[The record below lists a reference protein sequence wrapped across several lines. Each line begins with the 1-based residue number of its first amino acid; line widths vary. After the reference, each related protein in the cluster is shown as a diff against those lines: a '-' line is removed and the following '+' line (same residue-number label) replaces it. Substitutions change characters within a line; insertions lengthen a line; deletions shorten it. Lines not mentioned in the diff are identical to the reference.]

1 MSTSASSGLVCI
13 DLGISIYTQRHCN
26 ALCCAALCGVH
37 TDSVLLDTIHP
48 FVLIDPFVPIYPFV
62 LCRTTQRTRSC
73 SCVRLWWCACLAQQ
87 APPPPY
93 PPCVPYPGIAL
104 LLVFPTQRICE
115 DTVSILEYRPRIDAH
130 ACARARRCKLQTA
143 HRVTSPHS
151 DARACLRACRR
162 AADGPGR
169 LCVDFKKSLNSKKV

>member
-87 APPPPY
+87 APPPPT
-93 PPCVPYPGIAL
+93 
-104 LLVFPTQRICE
+104 LLVFPTQESLSSLCSPHKEYARIRS
-115 DTVSILEYRPRIDAH
+115 VSSHTDRALTHTLVRARAGVNYRRHTGSHRRTRTRAPV
-130 ACARARRCKLQTA
+130 CARAGGRRTGLA
-143 HRVTSPHS
+143 
-151 DARACLRACRR
+151 ACALI
-162 AADGPGR
+162 
-169 LCVDFKKSLNSKKV
+169 SKKV